1 MQPRPRLLFLNRSY
15 WPDTEATGQL
25 LTALCEGLTEQFDV
39 HVLAGQPN
47 VSSTDCDWDRINERN
62 GVTIHRVKHTTFS
75 KKSMLGKAVN
85 YLSFVRACREQIP
98 MLPQPD
104 VVVFETDPFLLPF
117 VADRFRRHSGCSM
130 VGYLQDIYPDVA
142 VALGK
147 VSNNWAIRRL
157 RKSLFDIYRRSNRM
171 VVLSSDMK
179 ELLLE
184 SGIPSER
191 VAIIPNWAD
200 TQQIV
205 PIETDNRFRRRF
217 GLEDK
222 FVVMYSGN
230 LGLTQRLEEFVE
242 AATILQEDSRIQFV
256 FIGQGARKQDLQ
268 QRVESLGLNN
278 VLFCDY
284 QPLDELPHS
293 LSAGDLHLVSL
304 TAELSR
310 CLMPSK
316 LYGILAA
323 GRPFLTNAP
332 KTSELYE
339 VTKSNNVGFTVE
351 AGSPSAIAEAVRTA
365 ANDGVG
371 LAEMGQRAR
380 YLAEERYSKTMSV
393 TAFANTLRDVVHESR
408 GYPVPAPLA
417 LPAHEQQIPE
427 KTAA

>member
-1 MQPRPRLLFLNRSY
+1 
-15 WPDTEATGQL
+15 
-25 LTALCEGLTEQFDV
+25 
-39 HVLAGQPN
+39 
-47 VSSTDCDWDRINERN
+47 
-62 GVTIHRVKHTTFS
+62 
-75 KKSMLGKAVN
+75 
-85 YLSFVRACREQIP
+85 
-98 MLPQPD
+98 
-104 VVVFETDPFLLPF
+104 
-117 VADRFRRHSGCSM
+117 
-130 VGYLQDIYPDVA
+130 
-142 VALGK
+142 
-147 VSNNWAIRRL
+147 
-157 RKSLFDIYRRSNRM
+157 
-171 VVLSSDMK
+171 
-179 ELLLE
+179 
-184 SGIPSER
+184 
-191 VAIIPNWAD
+191 
-200 TQQIV
+200 
-205 PIETDNRFRRRF
+205 
-217 GLEDK
+217 
-222 FVVMYSGN
+222 VVMYSGN